1 MNKSTAL
8 ESAGQHGVEVRPLSG
23 MRDYTWGALVF
34 AVEVALWSAAVA
46 VGYHWGA
53 AFAGPA
59 AGVLLGVVALA
70 VIGGVWGRWMSPK
83 ARRRLRLVPRIALG
97 VCLIVVAAAGASALI
112 GVDGAIGCVAVSV
125 PIFALGQRAID
136 GKA

>member
-97 VCLIVVAAAGASALI
+97 VCLIVVAAAG
-112 GVDGAIGCVAVSV
+112 
-125 PIFALGQRAID
+125 RAH
-136 GKA
+136 

>member
-46 VGYHWGA
+46 VGYHWA
-53 AFAGPA
+53 PHS
-59 AGVLLGVVALA
+59 
-70 VIGGVWGRWMSPK
+70 R
-83 ARRRLRLVPRIALG
+83 VPPQAY
-97 VCLIVVAAAGASALI
+97 CSAL
-112 GVDGAIGCVAVSV
+112 S
-125 PIFALGQRAID
+125 RSR
-136 GKA
+136 